1 MNENYIYYKK
11 LKRSLEGLQY
21 KGYPLDKVLGSYI
34 AMYAWSS
41 GARSLKVLLEI
52 LLVRINVNLLNSST
66 DTTLL
71 TYSIQRNDYLELISG
86 FIKSR
91 EFENISVE
99 MLSTRK
105 NGFLEFI
112 ALTFLGLFDSVKISN
127 VTLIEK
133 LVLNLL
139 IAFAKKNI
147 DILEK
152 EKCEF
157 SKYIAFNSSFKF
169 ESFLS
174 YFFRVR
180 DIKTYSLQH
189 GMYFKYL
196 NDIPIDVINYENIC
210 SNTLLCWGCFTQSEI
225 HDYVPADSS
234 ADLDIYPRD
243 YSDKID
249 VVDRTDTIYVL
260 LPRLKYEKEIIH
272 LISSLTTTNLKVLI
286 RPHPQ
291 MRDKIDMMI
300 KNVPNF
306 TLDHEKSL
314 SLTLQKNNFSCCLGF
329 NTTALFEAVL
339 FGQKVIQYYSGN
351 DEFEM
356 PDVAKVSNEELIS
369 EILPKNIP
377 ITNAASYFNTSMPV
391 PSLRYTER

>member
-1 MNENYIYYKK
+1 MLI
-11 LKRSLEGLQY
+11 
-21 KGYPLDKVLGSYI
+21 
-34 AMYAWSS
+34 
-41 GARSLKVLLEI
+41 
-52 LLVRINVNLLNSST
+52 VRINVNLLNSSP
-66 DTTLL
+66 DTALL
-71 TYSIQRNDYLELISG
+71 TYSLQRNDYFELITG

-91 EFENISVE
+91 KFENISVE
-99 MLSTRK
+99 MILTRK
-105 NGFLEFI
+105 SNFLEFI
-112 ALTFLGLFDSVKISN
+112 ALTFLGLFSSVKISN

-133 LVLNLL
+133 LVLNLM

-174 YFFRVR
+174 YFFRIR
-180 DIKTYSLQH
+180 GIKTYSLQH

-210 SNTLLCWGCFTQSEI
+210 SNTLLCWGSFTQSEI

-243 YSDKID
+243 SNDKID

-260 LPRLKYEKEIIH
+260 LPRLKYQKEIIH
-272 LISSLTTTNLKVLI
+272 LISSLTKTNLKVLI
-286 RPHPQ
+286 RPHPK

-300 KNVPNF
+300 NNVPNF
-306 TLDHEKSL
+306 TLDNEKSL

-339 FGQKVIQYYSGN
+339 FGQRVIQYNSGN

-356 PDVAKVSNEELIS
+356 PDVAKVSNEELIR

-377 ITNAASYFNTSMPV
+377 IINAATYFNTSMPV
-391 PSLRYTER
+391 AALKYTER